1 MNATGTG
8 PDHCTCMIA
17 KAVPV
22 AIALTSLAATLFAV
36 VACS

>member
-1 MNATGTG
+1 
-8 PDHCTCMIA
+8 MIA